1 MLVWYYDHNEA
12 SAMSTVVL
20 CNLQSP
26 ELVARLQKIR
36 AMQEQQEYDRM
47 VRNIDPTRSKT
58 KVFQLGLE
66 VQSTNRQLWVVV
78 NFLLTVV
85 GAFTFGYFAA
95 HFAGF
100 DIPGVSYHI
109 PSLM

>member
-1 MLVWYYDHNEA
+1 MIVWPHNEA

-47 VRNIDPTRSKT
+47 VRNIDPTVSEWHAWPDAHIT
-58 KVFQLGLE
+58 LMCA
-66 VQSTNRQLWVVV
+66 VQVCCNR
-78 NFLLTVV
+78 
-85 GAFTFGYFAA
+85 AF
-95 HFAGF
+95 
-100 DIPGVSYHI
+100 
-109 PSLM
+109 